1 MRQFRQED
9 LPSLRGLIHNTI
21 EVSYNGIMTAE
32 AIRFFQDYHSEQ
44 SILDDAAA
52 GYTLVAEC
60 GGRIIGTGTLLGSNI
75 RRVFISPQH
84 QRQGIGRIIA
94 EELEQKARQCQSAV
108 IDLSA
113 SPLSR
118 RFWEALGFTTSGE
131 AFVPVEDGQ
140 NLRYYQMVK
149 CLQTADSL

>member
-1 MRQFRQED
+1 
-9 LPSLRGLIHNTI
+9 
-21 EVSYNGIMTAE
+21 V
-32 AIRFFQDYHSEQ
+32 
-44 SILDDAAA
+44 
-52 GYTLVAEC
+52 
-60 GGRIIGTGTLLGSNI
+60 GTGTLLGNNI

-94 EELEQKARQCQSAV
+94 EKLEQKARQGQSAV

-118 RFWEALGFTTSGE
+118 RFWETLGFTTSGE

-149 CLQTADSL
+149 CLQTADNL